1 MIGTDQPDTT
11 TAMRGACRRSPAL
24 TLLVVF
30 AAALHAACGAS
41 SPDAG
46 RTTVSFWHH
55 QTVAEGPTLIQ
66 QAVDRFTAAHPGV
79 DVEVVPINNDAYKTK
94 IKVAIGAG
102 QAPCVF
108 PSWGGGTLREY
119 VKAGQI
125 IDLTPYMTRE
135 NYRDRFLDAAFTQI
149 TVDGRI
155 YGVPVENTSLAV
167 VLFNRA
173 LFNQWT
179 IAIPRTYGELL
190 GVVRTLKAH
199 GVAPF
204 ALANKPKW
212 PGSMFFMYLVDR
224 LAGPEPFA
232 RAAAREGTF
241 EDPVFVE
248 AGRRIQELVRAGAFQ
263 EGFNGL
269 DFDPGGTRAL
279 LYSGKAAMELMGTWQ
294 VSAIKGENPEFYEK
308 NLDFFPF
315 PAIEGGTGDPRNIVG
330 TIGDNFYSIS
340 ASCAHPDE
348 AFALIQTLIDDTSVE
363 ARARAGRVPPVKGF
377 TTEDPVL
384 RKILTLVQEA
394 PHVQLWYDQYLP
406 PAVAEVHKDT
416 SQGLFALTTTPEEAA
431 AALERAARSQ
441 QD

>member
-1 MIGTDQPDTT
+1 
-11 TAMRGACRRSPAL
+11 
-24 TLLVVF
+24 
-30 AAALHAACGAS
+30 
-41 SPDAG
+41 
-46 RTTVSFWHH
+46 
-55 QTVAEGPTLIQ
+55 
-66 QAVDRFTAAHPGV
+66 V

-125 IDLTPYMTRE
+125 VDLTTYMAHD
-135 NYRDRFLDAAFTQI
+135 NYKDRFLDASFTQI
-149 TVDGRI
+149 TVGGRI
-155 YGVPVENTSLAV
+155 YGVPVENTALAV
-167 VLFNRA
+167 ILYNKAIFDTHH
-173 LFNQWT
+173 LE
-179 IAIPRTYGELL
+179 IPRTYGELL
-190 GVVRTLKAH
+190 AIVRKLRQR

-212 PGSMFFMYLVDR
+212 PGSMYFMYLVDR
-224 LAGPEPFA
+224 LAGPAAFEK
-232 RAAAREGTF
+232 AAAHEGATF

-248 AGRRIQELVRAGAFQ
+248 AGRRVQDLVRAGAFQ

-269 DFDPGGTRAL
+269 DYDPGGTRAL

-294 VSAIKGENPEFYEK
+294 IGAIKGENPAFYEK

-315 PAIEGGTGDPRNIVG
+315 PLVEGGKGDPGNIVG
-330 TIGDNFYSIS
+330 TVGDNFYSIG
-340 ASCAHPDE
+340 ADCPHPNE

-363 ARARAGRVPPVKGF
+363 LRARAGRVPPVKGF

-384 RKILTLVQEA
+384 RKILKLVQDA

-406 PAVAEVHKDT
+406 PSVAEAHKDT
-416 SQGLFALTTTPEEAA
+416 SQALFALTATPEEAA
-431 AALERAARSQ
+431 RTLERAAQAVRGK
-441 QD
+441 